1 MARRSVKEYLF
12 YGGVSKEEYQDIKPL
27 IAEENYK
34 VWRILSIVLEI
45 LFIGLFI
52 FALLVGG
59 DYWSGYTLGFGM
71 LAGLMII
78 AVLAFLVLL
87 KPQSKALTLF
97 IYATVIIILGV
108 FIYTSV
114 FVEHYRPTAVIPAL
128 VVGLSFVTL
137 DRPIRYSSLL
147 LTTLL
152 IFLPLTI
159 AFKDNWDIKL
169 FDIVDATVF
178 TLAAILISVF
188 ISTTRTRDLVLRS
201 VAERDRDTDALTSV
215 SNKMAYDRMVNII
228 SGKMKEDGFKFAL
241 AICDI
246 NGLKATND
254 TYGHEEGDK
263 LLLRCCDMLKESFT
277 NSVIYRIGGDEFAII
292 ITGEDYANREQ
303 IIRQLHEKVEKA
315 HESATSLMND
325 TSIAFGVAVYDRKKD
340 HDFISVFSRA
350 DAEMYDNK
358 RITKS
363 KNSFLQEQ

>member
-12 YGGVSKEEYQDIKPL
+12 YGGVSKEEYEDIKPL
-27 IAEENYK
+27 IAEENHK

-45 LFIGLFI
+45 LFIGLFV
-52 FALLVGG
+52 FALLMDG
-59 DYWSGYTLGFGM
+59 DWAGYVPGFGI

-78 AVLAFLVLL
+78 AVLAFLVFL
-87 KPQSKALTLF
+87 KPSSKALTPF
-97 IYATVIIILGV
+97 IYATVIITLGV

-147 LTTLL
+147 LSTLI

-159 AFKDNWDIKL
+159 FFKDSWDIKI

-201 VAERDRDTDALTSV
+201 IAERDRDTDALTSV
-215 SNKMAYDRMVNII
+215 SNKMAYDRTVNMI
-228 SGKMKEDGFKFAL
+228 SIKMKEDNFKFAV

-246 NGLKATND
+246 NGLKVTND

-263 LLLRCCDMLKESFT
+263 LLLRCCNLLKESFA

-292 ITGEDYANREQ
+292 ITGEDYKNREQ
-303 IIRQLHEKVEKA
+303 IIRELHEKVEKA
-315 HESATSLMND
+315 HEGATSLVDD
-325 TSIAFGVAVYDRKKD
+325 TSIAIGVAVYDRKRD

-363 KNSFLQEQ
+363 KNSYLSEQ